1 MLSSTSN
8 LHDQHLRSKC
18 SNLNLFQYGSDCIMP
33 QKQSDC
39 DRQLVYSPVSGQA
52 VHGATLVFALR
63 RRAADAAILD
73 EWSATLP

>member
-1 MLSSTSN
+1 
-8 LHDQHLRSKC
+8 
-18 SNLNLFQYGSDCIMP
+18 MP